1 MNARVFLLALVTAAF
16 MAIWDADRPVAG
28 RTTVAQSTMQDAAAP
43 HANAAM
49 DGLPLVAAEQSQMRQ
64 QETAATDSA
73 SAAGNS
79 EALIPLPKNLQPGT
93 WQAISR
99 DGDTFRIT
107 LERRNSLSS
116 STSTIALP
124 SEDSEK
130 RFCVIT
136 APDGIRWCFIKEHP
150 KTATQSGSDH
160 R

>member
-16 MAIWDADRPVAG
+16 MAIWDADHPVAG
-28 RTTVAQSTMQDAAAP
+28 RTAAAQSKMRDAAA
-43 HANAAM
+43 AYTNAAAHSV
-49 DGLPLVAAEQSQMRQ
+49 PSVAAEQPQMRTV
-64 QETAATDSA
+64 ETAANDSA
-73 SAAGNS
+73 SAAGTS

-107 LERRNSLSS
+107 IERRDSFAS
-116 STSTIALP
+116 STATVALP

-150 KTATQSGSDH
+150 KTAAQTGTDH